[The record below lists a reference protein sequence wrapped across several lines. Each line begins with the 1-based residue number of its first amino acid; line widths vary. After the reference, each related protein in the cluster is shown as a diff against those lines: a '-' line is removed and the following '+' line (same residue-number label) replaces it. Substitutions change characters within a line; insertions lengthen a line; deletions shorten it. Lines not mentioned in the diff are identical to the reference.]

1 MRLLTILA
9 SFAASS
15 IAAMIVL
22 VLFGWIDSQSLS
34 VDRIGYVAP
43 LFADGAVRGA
53 LFSLPIAIP
62 MIIFT
67 EISRYHSPWAF
78 ALAGIA
84 TGVGLI
90 GVVSDYPLHEIVAFP
105 PYIVRDL
112 IVIMLVALTATLTYW
127 LFAWKLF
134 PPKPRET
141 AGQETGEPIAE

>member
-15 IAAMIVL
+15 VVAMIVL

-43 LFADGAVRGA
+43 LFAGGAVTGA
-53 LFSLPIAIP
+53 AFSLPIAIP

-67 EISRYHSPWAF
+67 EVSRMHSPWIF

-84 TGVGLI
+84 TGLGLI
-90 GVVSDYPLHEIVAFP
+90 GVLSDYPLAEILVFP

-112 IVIMLVALTATLTYW
+112 IVIMIVAMVASLTYW

-134 PPKPRET
+134 PPKPRD
-141 AGQETGEPIAE
+141 AAIEPIAE

>member
-1 MRLLTILA
+1 MRLPTILA

-22 VLFGWIDSQSLS
+22 VLFGWIDAQSLS

-43 LFADGAVRGA
+43 LFAGGAVTGA
-53 LFSLPIAIP
+53 MFSLPIAVP

-67 EISRYHSPWAF
+67 EVSRYHSPWIF

-84 TGVGLI
+84 TGIGLVSVI
-90 GVVSDYPLHEIVAFP
+90 SDYPLAEILAFP

-112 IVIMLVALTATLTYW
+112 IVIMLVAMTASRTYW

-134 PPKPRET
+134 PPKPR
-141 AGQETGEPIAE
+141 ADKALAE

>member
-34 VDRIGYVAP
+34 LDRIGYVAP
-43 LFADGAVRGA
+43 LFAGGAVRGA
-53 LFSLPIAIP
+53 AFSLPIAIP

-67 EISRYHSPWAF
+67 EVSRYHSPWVF

-84 TGVGLI
+84 TGIGLI
-90 GVVSDYPLHEIVAFP
+90 GIVSDYPVAEILAFP

-112 IVIMLVALTATLTYW
+112 IVIMLVALTASLTYW

-134 PPKPRET
+134 APKPREDT
-141 AGQETGEPIAE
+141 GQKTGEPVAQ

>member
-1 MRLLTILA
+1 MRLLTIFA

-15 IAAMIVL
+15 VAAMIVL

-43 LFADGAVRGA
+43 LFAGGAVQGA
-53 LFSLPIAIP
+53 LFSMPVAIP

-67 EISRYHSPWAF
+67 EVSRYHSPWVF
-78 ALAGIA
+78 TLAGIA
-84 TGVGLI
+84 TGIGLI
-90 GVVSDYPLHEIVAFP
+90 GIVSDYPLVEILTFP

-134 PPKPRET
+134 PPKAHATERVAPE
-141 AGQETGEPIAE
+141 

>member
-1 MRLLTILA
+1 MRLLTIFA

-15 IAAMIVL
+15 VAAMIVL

-34 VDRIGYVAP
+34 VDWIGYVAP
-43 LFADGAVRGA
+43 LFAGGAVQGA
-53 LFSLPIAIP
+53 LFSMPVAIP

-67 EISRYHSPWAF
+67 EVSRYHSPWVF
-78 ALAGIA
+78 TLAGIA
-84 TGVGLI
+84 TGIGLI
-90 GVVSDYPLHEIVAFP
+90 GIVSDYPLVEILTFQ

-134 PPKPRET
+134 PPKAHATERVAPE
-141 AGQETGEPIAE
+141 

>member
-1 MRLLTILA
+1 MMRLLTILA
-9 SFAASS
+9 SFAVSS

-34 VDRIGYVAP
+34 VDRIGSIAP
-43 LFADGAVRGA
+43 LFAGGA
-53 LFSLPIAIP
+53 LAGAWFSLPIAIP

-67 EISRYHSPWAF
+67 EVSRYHSPWVF
-78 ALAGIA
+78 VLAGLA

-90 GVVSDYPLHEIVAFP
+90 GLVSDYPLVEILAFP

-112 IVIMLVALTATLTYW
+112 IVIMLVAMTATLTYW

-134 PPKPRET
+134 APKPR
-141 AGQETGEPIAE
+141 APGDQAAVK